1 MKMTKAEIITE
12 VFALIAVA
20 VAVVVVIICGKGR
33 TEEAAE
39 PTTLAAIEETTE
51 EATEP
56 TQEETAATEETY
68 PVEQIRYFDVPLAI
82 NIQEHIF
89 AEAEAHGIDP
99 AIIVAMAWRESTYRT
114 DAIGDGGYSHG
125 LLQVQ
130 PRFHQERMNRLG
142 CTDMLDPFQNVTVG
156 IDFLAY
162 LIDRYGGNVEMA
174 LVAYN
179 MGMGGA
185 NKNCFSKGLY
195 SSSYSRSVL
204 AKASELEVKK

>member
-33 TEEAAE
+33 TEYAAD
-39 PTTLAAIEETTE
+39 PTTQATIEETTE
-51 EATEP
+51 EVTEP
-56 TQEETAATEETY
+56 TEEETVITEETE
-68 PVEQIRYFDVPLAI
+68 PVKQIQYFDVPLAI

-89 AEAEAHGIDP
+89 NEAEEHGIDP
-99 AIIVAMAWRESTYRT
+99 AIIVAMAWRESTYRV

-130 PRFHQERMNRLG
+130 PRFHQERMAKLG
-142 CTDMLDPFQNVTVG
+142 CDNMLDPFQNVTVAV
-156 IDFLAY
+156 DFLAY
-162 LIDRYGGNVEMA
+162 LIDRYDGNVEMA

-185 NKNCFSKGLY
+185 NKNCFSKGVY

-204 AKASELEVKK
+204 VKASELVMVQ